1 MASDRFKD
9 NIKHRERLRARFEHG
24 GLSSLA
30 DHEIIELLL
39 TLGFP
44 RRDCKPQAHE
54 AIRRFKNLKG
64 VLEAPREELS
74 TIEGLGSRSTIA
86 LRLIRDISER
96 LIRDRTIDSK
106 AAYSSANDVYDYL
119 KIAIASRSREVFKV
133 LYLNNRNQLVEEKT
147 LFKGTVNRSAVYPRE
162 VMQDALKESASAI
175 IFAHNHPSG
184 CLEPSPEDKNLTRT
198 LVFAA
203 IFMQLKVLDH
213 LIITQDGYYSFAEH
227 GLIERWESEY
237 IRLNMPGS
245 SI

>member
-1 MASDRFKD
+1 MASDKFND
-9 NIKHRERLRARFEHG
+9 NRKHRERLRARFEHG

-30 DHEIIELLL
+30 DHEIVELLL

-64 VLEAPREELS
+64 VLEAPSEELAR
-74 TIEGLGSRSTIA
+74 IEGLGERSTIA
-86 LRLIRDISER
+86 LRLIRDVSQR
-96 LIRDRTIDSK
+96 LIRDRTIDTGIS
-106 AAYSSANDVYDYL
+106 YSSAEDVFDYL
-119 KIAIASRSREVFKV
+119 KISIASRPREVFKV
-133 LYLNNRNQLVEEKT
+133 LYLNNRNQLIEEKT
-147 LFKGTVNRSAVYPRE
+147 LFEGTVNRSAVYPRE
-162 VMQDALKESASAI
+162 VMQDALREHASAL

-227 GLIERWESEY
+227 GLVERWESEY
-237 IRLNMPGS
+237 IKLNMPGS
-245 SI
+245 